1 MADRGFS
8 QKRACGLVQV
18 DAKTVRR
25 RLEPVDADVR
35 ERLRSLAAERRR
47 FGYRR
52 LGILLQREGVAM
64 NKKKLFR
71 LYRKEGLA
79 VRRRRRR
86 KRATGTRAPMS
97 LPEGPNQRWSLDFVS
112 DTLAW
117 GRRFRILCI
126 VDDFTRE
133 ALALVVDTSIGGHR
147 LVRELEAIIAKRGK
161 PATIVSDNGTEMTSR
176 AVLEWTN
183 RVGVAWRYIAP
194 GKPQQNGFV
203 ESFSGRLRDECLN
216 EEVFASL
223 VEARIV
229 IERWRLDYN
238 HVRPHSAHGG
248 LTPEAVRLYSAA
260 GRLRNL
266 ISSAAHPLPPA
277 PEIGYQPPPG
287 LSQ

>member
-1 MADRGFS
+1 MAS
-8 QKRACGLVQV
+8 
-18 DAKTVRR
+18 DA
-25 RLEPVDADVR
+25 RLR
-35 ERLRSLAAERRR
+35 ERLRRLAAERRR

-52 LGILLQREGVAM
+52 IGVLLEREGVRM

-71 LYRKEGLA
+71 LYQEEGLA
-79 VRRRRRR
+79 VRRRRGR
-86 KRATGTRAPMS
+86 KRATGTRAPMA
-97 LPEGPNQRWSLDFVS
+97 LPDRPNQRWSLDFVT
-112 DTLAW
+112 DALAW
-117 GRRFRILCI
+117 GRRFRVLAI

-133 ALALVVDTSIGGHR
+133 ALALVVDTSIGGAR
-147 LVRELEAIIAKRGK
+147 LVRELDALVASRGK

-183 RVGVAWRYIAP
+183 RAGIDWHYIAP

-203 ESFSGRLRDECLN
+203 ESFNGRLRDECLN

-223 VEARIV
+223 AEARAV

-248 LTPEAVRLYSAA
+248 LTPDAVRLEAAA
-260 GRLRNL
+260 GRLRNPDHL
-266 ISSAAHPLPPA
+266 RRPAATVGAQETLST
-277 PEIGYQPPPG
+277 PG